1 MATDA
6 SFIMQMEGDIR
17 YHSKQIIL
25 WQSRLNALHQRKAR
39 KGYKQG
45 SKELYHSLMEFYGVT
60 KGRQMWAAHL
70 RKRREQE
77 TSIRRKIAFHRDQ
90 RMFFKNTLEVYVK

>member
-6 SFIMQMEGDIR
+6 SFILQMEGDIR
-17 YHSKQIIL
+17 YHSKQVTL
-25 WQSRLNALHQRKAR
+25 WLSRLNGLRQRKTR

-45 SKELYHSLMEFYGVT
+45 SRELYHSLMEFYGVT

-77 TSIRRKIAFHRDQ
+77 NQIRRQIAFHRNQ
-90 RMFFKNTLEVYVK
+90 RKFLKNTLEVYVK